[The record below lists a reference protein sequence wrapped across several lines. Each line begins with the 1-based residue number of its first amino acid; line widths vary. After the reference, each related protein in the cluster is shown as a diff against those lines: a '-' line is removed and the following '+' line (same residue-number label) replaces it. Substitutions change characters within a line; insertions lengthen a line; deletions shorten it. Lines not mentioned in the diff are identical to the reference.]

1 MCSNYSYLTASTD
14 IFFEKYVDG
23 LSKFKKCFTIRWNE
37 NKKKSS
43 CNHVQINTQVTDIR
57 NIRFQ
62 NNLTFSSSS
71 DHSKW
76 AVAENEPFACIGD
89 INRRV
94 FFFDE
99 QTIQKKKQTTKDENK

>member
-1 MCSNYSYLTASTD
+1 MK
-14 IFFEKYVDG
+14 I
-23 LSKFKKCFTIRWNE
+23 
-37 NKKKSS
+37 KKKSS

-99 QTIQKKKQTTKDENK
+99 QTIQKKKNKQQKMKINDLFINLF